1 MSLATTVPTE
11 TIPNTLID
19 DDSLYEIVNGERVE
33 KPRMGNIQVWVA
45 SILAQRLGH
54 HARTNQF
61 GRVVSEML
69 FKLNPPGSPQ

>member
-1 MSLATTVPTE
+1 
-11 TIPNTLID
+11 
-19 DDSLYEIVNGERVE
+19 VE